1 LPAAEAEQ
9 NLPKAKGGFHMS
21 KSVAEVMTANPR
33 TVSRQD
39 SVVGAAKIML
49 EEDVGSVPIAED
61 GYLLGIVTD
70 RDIALR
76 VVAAGRDP
84 QTVRVDEI
92 ATPEPHY
99 ASPDESVDDAYER
112 MSIWR
117 VRRLP
122 VVDGD
127 RLIGMLAQADLVH
140 ELKDKK
146 AGQLVDE
153 ISQPGHVPYALG
165 RREVGID

>member
-1 LPAAEAEQ
+1 
-9 NLPKAKGGFHMS
+9 MS
-21 KSVAEVMTANPR
+21 KSVAEVMTSNPR

-39 SVVGAAKIML
+39 SVVDVARIML
-49 EEDVGSVPIAED
+49 EEDVGSVPVAED
-61 GYLLGIVTD
+61 GFLLGIVTD

-84 QTVRVDEI
+84 RTVRVEEI

-127 RLIGMLAQADLVH
+127 RVIGMLAQADLVH

-165 RREVGID
+165 RREAGID